1 MTTCTLPTAD
11 LAVANNRQTTD
22 LPVPTYRGNS
32 GPAMRTPLVTE
43 IQRFS
48 LQDGPG
54 IRTTIY
60 LKGCPLRCPWCHNP
74 ETARRSQE
82 VYYHAS
88 KCAGCGRCV
97 NACPSGALELT
108 KAPDGRSIVKSDP
121 NKCTSCM
128 RCVAAC
134 PNGAREAVG
143 SAVSMDD
150 IVSELLADEI
160 FYMTSGGGVTISGG
174 EPLLYADFIVE
185 LARRLKSEANIHIA
199 METSGFARWE
209 KLEKLLPY
217 VDLFIVDIKTMSAEK
232 YRKVIGGSL
241 PTVLSNID
249 GLIAADATVRIHLP
263 IIPCFNDAEA
273 DTIAYVD
280 HLAARADKLAGV
292 DVLPF
297 HSFGA
302 GKYAQLGLD
311 YAFTGVEDLGYG
323 KVMPLVKALEESGL
337 RQVTIGGIAG
347 TGPSQLAEQHV
358 A

>member
-1 MTTCTLPTAD
+1 MTCTLPSAD
-11 LAVANNRQTTD
+11 LAVAANRSTT
-22 LPVPTYRGNS
+22 
-32 GPAMRTPLVTE
+32 GPPLRTPLVTE

-82 VYYHAS
+82 VYYYAS

-97 NACPSGALELT
+97 KACRSGALEI
-108 KAPDGRSIVKSDP
+108 ARAADGRSIVKSDP

-143 SAVSMDD
+143 AAVSMDH

-160 FYMTSGGGVTISGG
+160 FFKSSGGGVTISGG

-185 LARRLKSEANIHIA
+185 LARRLKSAADIHIA
-199 METSGFARWE
+199 IETSGFARWDA
-209 KLEKLLPY
+209 LQKLLPY

-232 YRKVIGGSL
+232 YRNVIGGSL
-241 PTVLSNID
+241 PMVLSNID
-249 GLIAADATVRIHLP
+249 GLIASGATVRIHLP
-263 IIPCFNDAEA
+263 IVPGFNDADA

-302 GKYAQLGLD
+302 GKYAQLGRE
-311 YAFTGVEDLGYG
+311 YAFKGVEDLGYG

-337 RQVTIGGIAG
+337 RQVTVGGIAG
-347 TGPSQLAEQHV
+347 TGPSQV
-358 A
+358 AAQPVA

>member
-1 MTTCTLPTAD
+1 MTCTLPSAE
-11 LAVANNRQTTD
+11 LAVAANHRTTGQA
-22 LPVPTYRGNS
+22 L
-32 GPAMRTPLVTE
+32 RTPLVTE

-74 ETARRSQE
+74 ETARRNKE

-88 KCAGCGRCV
+88 KCAGCGTCV
-97 NACPSGALELT
+97 KACPSGALEL
-108 KAPDGRSIVKSDP
+108 ASAADGRNIVMSDP

-128 RCVAAC
+128 RCVEVC

-143 SAVSMDD
+143 AAVSMDR
-150 IVSELLADEI
+150 IVSELLADDI
-160 FYMTSGGGVTISGG
+160 FYQTSGGGVTISGG
-174 EPLLYADFIVE
+174 EPLLYADFVVE
-185 LARRLKSEANIHIA
+185 LARRLKSAANTHIA
-199 METSGFARWE
+199 IETSGFAPWG

-232 YRKVIGGSL
+232 YRDVLGGSL

-249 GLIAADATVRIHLP
+249 GLIAAGATVRIHLP
-263 IIPCFNDAEA
+263 IVPGFNDAEA
-273 DTIAYVD
+273 DMIAYVD
-280 HLAARADKLAGV
+280 HLAARADQLAGV

-302 GKYAQLGLD
+302 GKYAQLGRE
-311 YAFTGVEDLGYG
+311 YAFKGVEDLGYG

-337 RQVTIGGIAG
+337 RQVTVGGISGTGIAG
-347 TGPSQLAEQHV
+347 TGSSQVAEQAV

>member
-1 MTTCTLPTAD
+1 MTCTLPPVN
-11 LAVANNRQTTD
+11 LGVPAVRTTMRP
-22 LPVPTYRGNS
+22 PV
-32 GPAMRTPLVTE
+32 RTPLVTE

-82 VYYHAS
+82 VYYYAS
-88 KCAGCGRCV
+88 RCTGCGRCV
-97 NACPSGALELT
+97 KACRSGALEIA
-108 KAPDGRSIVKSDP
+108 KADDGRSIVTSDP
-121 NKCTSCM
+121 SKCASCM

-134 PNGAREAVG
+134 PSGAREAVG
-143 SAVSMDD
+143 AALSMDS

-160 FYMTSGGGVTISGG
+160 FFKSSGGGVTISGG

-199 METSGFARWE
+199 IETSGFARWDA
-209 KLEKLLPY
+209 LEKLLPY

-232 YRKVIGGSL
+232 YRNVIGGSL

-249 GLIAADATVRIHLP
+249 GLIASGATVRIHLP
-263 IIPCFNDAEA
+263 IVPGFNDSDA
-273 DTIAYVD
+273 DTTAYVD
-280 HLAARADKLAGV
+280 HLGARADKLAGV

-302 GKYAQLGLD
+302 GKYAQLSRE
-311 YAFTGVEDLGYG
+311 YAFKGVEDLGHG
-323 KVMPLVKALEESGL
+323 KLLPLVKALEESGL

-347 TGPSQLAEQHV
+347 IGSPQVNEQAV